1 MSIHIYTQ
9 NTEHKRPTDSYS
21 WCSTSQ
27 LMRAPSLQRSLCFP
41 SNYYQAVNK
50 IKKPSATNNKLFCY
64 FSTFFNKRSKDLPF
78 CSLSK
83 PTTTPRA
90 PFTSPWDTSR
100 FFANITY
107 RRKEKSLMPVQL
119 PAAKLF
125 ARKHKHIMLIWPNH
139 PILTIAAPSPIWLE
153 LFHSLSF
160 LIFLTT
166 SFYSTE
172 HFTWAV
178 SVHSCELR
186 SREQFPFTRHHQPM
200 HIQILGTAKEQ
211 VSKANS
217 ATVESYILSTLTAL
231 AQVPSPANM
240 ASCATHLQM
249 GRAAVPGAETAG
261 KDCLCSL
268 LQESF

>member
-1 MSIHIYTQ
+1 MQYM
-9 NTEHKRPTDSYS
+9 
-21 WCSTSQ
+21 TSQ
-27 LMRAPSLQRSLCFP
+27 LVRAPSLQRSLCFP

-50 IKKPSATNNKLFCY
+50 IKKSSATNNKLFCY
-64 FSTFFNKRSKDLPF
+64 FSTFFNKRLKDLPF

-172 HFTWAV
+172 HLSCFCPQLWAQIQGAV
-178 SVHSCELR
+178 SPS
-186 SREQFPFTRHHQPM
+186 PGITKPM

-217 ATVESYILSTLTAL
+217 ATA
-231 AQVPSPANM
+231 
-240 ASCATHLQM
+240 
-249 GRAAVPGAETAG
+249 
-261 KDCLCSL
+261 K
-268 LQESF
+268 